1 MRRFASR
8 DLRSFR
14 GKDSY
19 IIMSGN
25 TKENYY
31 TSKEFFDKVLR
42 YRRLEGTA
50 SEYMG
55 IEITDVGPGWAKGEL
70 SYREYHVNPIGSVH
84 GGVIFF
90 LADSVGGT
98 AASSRGSRV
107 TTANGTISYLNAAM
121 NPEKLIAE
129 AEEELTYVDSVFDA
143 VSRTSGESE
152 LLEIRQELSEQGYIK
167 NYKNKNKLLK
177 AQPPLKY
184 RTSDG
189 YLVWCGRNNKQN
201 DKLTCRD
208 ARPWDIWFHTQGFA
222 GSHVIL
228 VTEGTELNDLPDRTV
243 EEAAAI
249 AAWNSK
255 ARGAAL
261 IPVDYTQVKNVKK
274 PNGAK
279 PGMVIFDHY
288 YTLYS
293 TPDEEKVADMAEEK

>member
-1 MRRFASR
+1 M
-8 DLRSFR
+8 LQ
-14 GKDSY
+14 
-19 IIMSGN
+19 
-25 TKENYY
+25 
-31 TSKEFFDKVLR
+31 
-42 YRRLEGTA
+42 
-50 SEYMG
+50 
-55 IEITDVGPGWAKGEL
+55 
-70 SYREYHVNPIGSVH
+70 
-84 GGVIFF
+84 
-90 LADSVGGT
+90 
-98 AASSRGSRV
+98 
-107 TTANGTISYLNAAM
+107 
-121 NPEKLIAE
+121 KLIAE